1 MSGLPT
7 ATIDVRDML
16 CAQALAVV
24 AQAVE
29 RLAPGGV
36 LHATYNTDDVQRDL
50 AIWVRERG
58 HRLLEMD
65 ATTLRLQR
73 GPS

>member
-1 MSGLPT
+1 MGEPSVVT
-7 ATIDVRDML
+7 VDARDML

-36 LHATYNTDDVQRDL
+36 LQVAYNTDDVQRDL
-50 AIWVRERG
+50 VIWVRERG
-58 HRLLEMD
+58 HRLVAMD
-65 ATTLRLQR
+65 AATLRMQR